1 MQSKWTYFVSFGVL
15 QQIRVRRSAGEFV
28 ASKQMQQ
35 MVFTCS
41 GVG

>member
-15 QQIRVRRSAGEFV
+15 QQIKVTRSAGEFV

-35 MVFTCS
+35 MVFACS
-41 GVG
+41 GAC

>member
-15 QQIRVRRSAGEFV
+15 QQIKVTRSVRGLV

-35 MVFTCS
+35 MVFACS
-41 GVG
+41 GAG